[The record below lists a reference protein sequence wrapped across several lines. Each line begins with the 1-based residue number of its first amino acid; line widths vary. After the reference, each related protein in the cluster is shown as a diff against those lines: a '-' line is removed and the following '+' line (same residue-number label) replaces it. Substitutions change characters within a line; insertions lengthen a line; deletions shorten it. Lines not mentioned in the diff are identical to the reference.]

1 MSNGEGELGSM
12 PITIL
17 KEAEAFRT
25 LDEVLRWALART
37 PPAAVAGVIAQDE
50 FTVDVVLRLEENF
63 YLAFDTT

>member
-1 MSNGEGELGSM
+1 M
-12 PITIL
+12 PTTIL

-37 PPAAVAGVIAQDE
+37 PPAAVTKVIAQDE
-50 FTVDVVLRLEENF
+50 FTVDVVLRLEANL

>member
-1 MSNGEGELGSM
+1 MAT
-12 PITIL
+12 TIL

-37 PPAAVAGVIAQDE
+37 PPATVAGVIAQDE
-50 FTVDVVLRLEENF
+50 FTVDVVLRLEEHL